1 MALNVNLPP
10 ELEALVR
17 EKIASGHYQSESEVV
32 CDALR
37 LMEARDEGY
46 EARLAW
52 LRQEFQAGI
61 DSGDAGEL
69 DMEAIK
75 RRGRER
81 LARLGKR

>member
-1 MALNVNLPP
+1 MALNVNLPSK
-10 ELEALVR
+10 LETLVR
-17 EKIASGHYQSESEVV
+17 EKIAAGHYQSASEVV

-46 EARLAW
+46 EARLEW
-52 LRQEFQAGI
+52 LRRELQAGI

-69 DMEAIK
+69 DIEDIK

-81 LARLGKR
+81 LAQLGKR

>member
-1 MALNVNLPP
+1 MALNVNLPS
-10 ELEALVR
+10 ELETLVR
-17 EKIASGHYQSESEVV
+17 EKIAAGHYQSASEVV

-46 EARLAW
+46 EARLEW
-52 LRQEFQAGI
+52 LRRELQAGI

-69 DMEAIK
+69 DIEDIK

-81 LARLGKR
+81 LAQLGKR